1 MLLRDVEVA
10 LNKASEFFASFNN
23 MLSDPSAV
31 DPAEFDWTSK
41 ELRKLVASI
50 TEDLEELGETV
61 DAVKMDPKRFKACFV
76 SCPRALPTVPSR
88 SLCKRYP
95 IESSLSKRRGQRCRF
110 DVLPRLC
117 PC

>member
-1 MLLRDVEVA
+1 
-10 LNKASEFFASFNN
+10 

-61 DAVKMDPKRFKACFV
+61 DAVKMDPKRFKVCFV
-76 SCPRALPTVPSR
+76 SFLLALQLVPGR
-88 SLCKRYP
+88 SPCKRYP
-95 IESSLSKRRGQRCRF
+95 IESSSSKRRVQRCRF
-110 DVLPRLC
+110 DVLTRLC